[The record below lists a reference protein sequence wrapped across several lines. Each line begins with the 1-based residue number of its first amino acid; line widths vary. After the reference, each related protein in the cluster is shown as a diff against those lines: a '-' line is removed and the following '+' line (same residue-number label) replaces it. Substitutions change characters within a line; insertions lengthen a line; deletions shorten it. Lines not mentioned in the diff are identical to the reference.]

1 MPTLETWILDLLPYR
16 GIFYWVF
23 AANYILA
30 LVCVVSEIFRSR
42 TSQGSIAWI
51 ITLLILPFPM
61 TLVYAIF
68 GVKAFD
74 DYAAVQTHSGRVLR
88 RVRAS
93 KTKILDQP
101 SAEEFPVLTNVS
113 QLPFLKGNDV

>member
-1 MPTLETWILDLLPYR
+1 MLAI
-16 GIFYWVF
+16 GF
-23 AANYILA
+23 AI
-30 LVCVVSEIFRSR
+30 SEIFRSR

-61 TLVYAIF
+61 TLIYAVF
-68 GVKAFD
+68 GLKAFD

-88 RVRAS
+88 KVRAA

-101 SAEEFPVLTNVS
+101 STAEFPVLANVS
-113 QLPFLKGNDV
+113 QLPFLSGNEVELLIDGEATFGSIFEGISRAPRRRC

>member
-93 KTKILDQP
+93 KTKREQYW
-101 SAEEFPVLTNVS
+101 
-113 QLPFLKGNDV
+113 